1 MHYPGHLREAFCDWL
16 DEGCRPLAAVEVNY
30 EQETWTAERL
40 LGRMLACRDIMPGDY
55 YRDAVGKYRLE
66 RSRKQTYGSVA
77 RCLLDELHALT
88 A

>member
-1 MHYPGHLREAFCDWL
+1 
-16 DEGCRPLAAVEVNY
+16 
-30 EQETWTAERL
+30 
-40 LGRMLACRDIMPGDY
+40 MLACSDIMPGDY
-55 YRDAVGKYRLE
+55 YRDAAGKYRLE